1 LKKYISGYFVIIYK
15 STKDIKMTKP
25 KPLYERNE
33 EIVIDV
39 KPQETESITTVPLEQ
54 PLSEPLSNDQLYSNI
69 KNIFAQEQVIERK
82 DVYFTPAKGVFEFN
96 IDGSIFMPSR
106 TILLQPRKL
115 EELYLKELES
125 IIYNSKE
132 DLDVDKLLPL
142 IILFS
147 HINKNNYPV
156 RIVSGNYRKLLPK
169 VCSVLNYFLNKNF
182 AVIRSIYESFNS
194 MKDTEEEQFKK
205 YNEEQRNRL
214 Q

>member
-1 LKKYISGYFVIIYK
+1 
-15 STKDIKMTKP
+15 MTIP
-25 KPLYERNE
+25 KPLYDRNE
-33 EIVIDV
+33 EIVINL
-39 KPQETESITTVPLEQ
+39 KLQEAECDMVNI
-54 PLSEPLSNDQLYSNI
+54 SEPSTSNPLDNDQLYSNI
-69 KNIFAQEQVIERK
+69 KNIFTQDKVIERK
-82 DVYFTPAKGVFEFN
+82 EVYFTPAKGVFEFN

-106 TILLQPRKL
+106 TILLQPKKL
-115 EELYLKELES
+115 EALYLKELES

-132 DLDVDKLLPL
+132 ALDVDKLLPL

-156 RIVSGNYRKLLPK
+156 RIVSGSYRKLLPK

-194 MKDTEEEQFKK
+194 VKDTEDEQIKE
-205 YNEEQRNRL
+205 YQEEQRNKL

>member
-1 LKKYISGYFVIIYK
+1 
-15 STKDIKMTKP
+15 MTIP
-25 KPLYERNE
+25 KPLYDRNE
-33 EIVIDV
+33 EIVINL
-39 KPQETESITTVPLEQ
+39 KPQEDESVVVNT
-54 PLSEPLSNDQLYSNI
+54 SEPTTPEPLGNDELYSNI
-69 KNIFAQEQVIERK
+69 KNIFTQDKVIERK

-132 DLDVDKLLPL
+132 ALDVDKLLPL

-194 MKDTEEEQFKK
+194 MKDTEEEKQP
-205 YNEEQRNRL
+205 QPIGG
-214 Q
+214 

>member
-1 LKKYISGYFVIIYK
+1 
-15 STKDIKMTKP
+15 MTIP
-25 KPLYERNE
+25 KPLYNHDE

-39 KPQETESITTVPLEQ
+39 KRVEEQKVEDIPLETTN
-54 PLSEPLSNDQLYSNI
+54 PEPVLNDELYSNI
-69 KNIFAQEQVIERK
+69 KNIFATEKLVERK
-82 DVYFTPAKGVFEFN
+82 DVYFTPAKGVLELS

-106 TILLQPRKL
+106 SILLQPKKF

-132 DLDVDKLLPL
+132 DLDTDKLLPL

-156 RIVSGNYRKLLPK
+156 RIVSGSYRKLLPK
-169 VCSVLNYFLNKNF
+169 VCSILNYFLNKNY

-194 MKDTEEEQFKK
+194 IKDTEVEK
-205 YNEEQRNRL
+205 NG
-214 Q
+214 